1 MSLFSLKNKSILITG
16 SSKGIGKSI
25 AHQSALMG
33 ANVIISSRK
42 IEACEDTAKEIND
55 DVGKEVAFPIAC
67 NIADDDQLKNLVDK
81 TIQTLGG
88 IDSLIC
94 NAATNTFMGSML
106 DMDIE
111 QFDKVMHNNIRSNQ
125 LLCNL
130 CLPNM
135 IKKGDGSIIIISSIA
150 AIKGSAFLGAY
161 NISKA
166 ADVMIVKNI
175 AAEFGNK
182 NIRANS
188 IAPGLIKTDFA
199 KGLWENPDILNAV
212 LQSNPMRR
220 IGEPDEIAGA
230 AIILSSNAGSDIT
243 GQTRDI
249 DVGAL
254 VV

>member
-1 MSLFSLKNKSILITG
+1 MSLFSLKDKSILITG

-33 ANVIISSRK
+33 AKVIISSRK
-42 IEACEDTAKEIND
+42 QDACEATAKEIND
-55 DVGKEVAFPIAC
+55 DIGEEVAFPIAC
-67 NIADDDQLKNLVDK
+67 NIADDNQLKNLVDK
-81 TIQTLGG
+81 TIATLGS
-88 IDSLIC
+88 IDTLIC

-106 DMDIE
+106 DMSIE
-111 QFDKVMHNNIRSNQ
+111 QFVKVMHNNIRSNQ

-130 CLPNM
+130 CLPSM
-135 IKKGDGSIIIISSIA
+135 IEKEDGSIIIISSIA
-150 AIKGSAFLGAY
+150 AIKGSSMLGAY

-175 AAEFGNK
+175 AAEFGHK

-199 KGLWENPDILNAV
+199 KGLWENPDILKSV
-212 LQSNPMRR
+212 LQTNPMRR

-230 AIILSSNAGSDIT
+230 AIMLSSKAGNYIN
-243 GQTRDI
+243 GQTLVI
-249 DVGAL
+249 DGGTT

>member
-1 MSLFSLKNKSILITG
+1 MKQLQDKTAIVTG
-16 SSKGIGKSI
+16 GSKGIGKSI

-55 DVGKEVAFPIAC
+55 DIGKEVAFPIAC

-130 CLPNM
+130 CLPHM
-135 IKKGDGSIIIISSIA
+135 IEKKDGSIIIISSIA
-150 AIKGSAFLGAY
+150 AIKGSAFPVSYTHL
-161 NISKA
+161 
-166 ADVMIVKNI
+166 
-175 AAEFGNK
+175 
-182 NIRANS
+182 RAHE
-188 IAPGLIKTDFA
+188 T
-199 KGLWENPDILNAV
+199 
-212 LQSNPMRR
+212 
-220 IGEPDEIAGA
+220 
-230 AIILSSNAGSDIT
+230 
-243 GQTRDI
+243 
-249 DVGAL
+249 
-254 VV
+254 